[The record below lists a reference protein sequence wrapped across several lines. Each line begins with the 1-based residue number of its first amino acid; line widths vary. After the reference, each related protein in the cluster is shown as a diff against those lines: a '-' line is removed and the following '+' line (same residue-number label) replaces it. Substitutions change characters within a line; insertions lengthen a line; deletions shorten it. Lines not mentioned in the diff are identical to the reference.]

1 MKTVTKTKRTVSN
14 NNTDVSQYEG
24 ESTEQSKRVRSG
36 CTKDYSKFIIPTHQ
50 RKHNDANMKSI
61 IASIQKHGVISS
73 IATRPS
79 TEHPDKLEV
88 WDGQHTLSACKI
100 LGVPVNYDVWIGITN
115 RAIIAIN
122 GDTGKGWGLLDYL
135 KYGIDDNLED
145 YIFFD
150 KVHGEYN
157 RKIAPTGI
165 LTLFGGSYSNS
176 SFKKLKWRALSKD
189 HGFKVLSYA
198 KDLAKLY
205 NTKHWYHARFLWGYS
220 DCVKTGKYNHERMLT
235 QMDKCSGYLTQQGNP
250 GAHAKNIEMV
260 YNYNVNSKN
269 KVQFV
274 Q

>member
-1 MKTVTKTKRTVSN
+1 MKTVVNTNT

-50 RKHNDANMKSI
+50 RNPDDANIKSI
-61 IASIQKHGVISS
+61 IASIQKHGVISA

-79 TEHPDKLEV
+79 TENPNKLEV
-88 WDGQHTLSACKI
+88 WDGQNTLSACKI

-122 GDTGKGWGLLDYL
+122 GETGKSWTLPNYL
-135 KYGIDDNLED
+135 KYGIDDKLED
-145 YIFFD
+145 YIFID
-150 KVHGEYN
+150 KVYRGN
-157 RKIAPTGI
+157 RKIALTGL
-165 LTLFGGSYSNS
+165 LTLFGGGYSNK
-176 SFKKLKWRALSKD
+176 SFKKIEWKALSRD
-189 HGFKVLSYA
+189 HGWEVLSYA
-198 KDLAKLY
+198 KDLANLY
-205 NTKHWYHARFLWGYS
+205 NTKHWFHARFLWGLS
-220 DCVKTGKYNHERMLT
+220 DCIKTGKYDHKRMLA
-235 QMDKCSGYLTQQGNP
+235 QMEKCSGYLTKQGDP
-250 GAHAKNIEMV
+250 GEYAKNIEMV

>member
-1 MKTVTKTKRTVSN
+1 MKTVTSTNTN
-14 NNTDVSQYEG
+14 NNVDISQYEG

-36 CTKDYSKFIIPTHQ
+36 CTKDYGKFIIPTHQ
-50 RKHNDANMKSI
+50 RKHDDGNMKSI

-79 TEHPDKLEV
+79 TEYPDKLEV

-122 GDTGKGWGLLDYL
+122 GETGKSWGLANYL

-145 YIFFD
+145 YKFID
-150 KVHGEYN
+150 KVYKDN
-157 RKIAPTGI
+157 RKIALTGL
-165 LTLFGGSYSNS
+165 LTAFGGGYSNK
-176 SFKKLKWRALSKD
+176 SFKRLTWTAISKG
-189 HGFKVLSYA
+189 HGFEVLANA
-198 KDLAKLY
+198 KDFAKLY
-205 NTKHWYHARFLWGYS
+205 NTEHWYHARFIWALS
-220 DCVKTGKYNHERMLT
+220 DIIKTGHYNHDRMLS
-235 QMDKCSGYLTQQGNP
+235 QMDKCSQFLTGQKSP
-250 GAHAKNIEMV
+250 DDYKKNIEMV